1 MPETVDRYVQ
11 ELATALAA
19 VRAAEEILESRPRD
33 LEVRA
38 KADASPVTE
47 FDTRAETM
55 IRSIVSAAFPSDG
68 ILGEEYGHSRGPSG
82 RTWIIDPLDG
92 TKSIVRNLPFYST
105 QIALHDG
112 GRLVVGVSNAP
123 AFAECA
129 FGTRAGGAWIG
140 EERLLVSP
148 IRELAA
154 ATVSF
159 GNLKTLARKDRLS
172 SCSELVLRT
181 NRTRGYGDFY
191 HYHALARGRLDIVVE
206 SDVSIYDVAALA
218 VIVEE
223 AGGRVS
229 TLDGSPLA
237 FDSTTI
243 VATNGWLHDEVLSIL
258 AAR

>member
-1 MPETVDRYVQ
+1 MPETEDGYVH
-11 ELATALAA
+11 ELATAKAA
-19 VRAAEEILESRPRD
+19 ARAAEEILESRPRD
-33 LEVRA
+33 LVVRT
-38 KADASPVTE
+38 KADSSPVTE
-47 FDTRAETM
+47 LDTRAESM
-55 IRSIVSAAFPSDG
+55 IRSIISAAFPGDG
-68 ILGEEYGHSRGPSG
+68 ILGEEYGRSHGPSG

-112 GRLVVGVSNAP
+112 RRFVVGVSNAP

-129 FGTRAGGAWIG
+129 FAPQAGGAWIG
-140 EERLLVSP
+140 EERLRVSA
-148 IRELAA
+148 IRDLDA
-154 ATVSF
+154 ATISF
-159 GNLKTLARKDRLS
+159 GNVKTLARRDRLA

-218 VIVEE
+218 AIVEA
-223 AGGRVS
+223 AGGRV
-229 TLDGSPLA
+229 TALDGSPLT

-243 VATNGWLHDEVLSIL
+243 VATNGCLHDEVLSIL
-258 AAR
+258 AAH